1 MSSKESLTI
10 LIQLVNLA
18 QKRGAYSVE
27 ESYLA
32 FMAMKEFIN
41 DPKLDRAEKLVEE
54 LFNKDKKASGEKT
67 EMSLSE
73 IADKINVLNVS
84 DSNN

>member
-54 LFNKDKKASGEKT
+54 LFNKDKKASGENT

-73 IADKINVLNVS
+73 IADKINVLNAS